1 MNQGVV
7 KLAAVLA
14 VACAVSVGCGSDDD
28 SSPGGSSGASGKSG
42 SSGSG
47 GKAGSS
53 GSGGKAGSSGSG
65 GKAGGNSEAGS
76 SGANGGSAGRGEAG
90 AESAGAAGSEES
102 GGAAGA
108 AQAGEGGEAGVGGY
122 PPPQIARGAYLVH
135 SVALCGGC
143 HTATNGM
150 ELAGNSAFKGGT
162 LPAPNLTPDATGLG
176 DWTDDQIVN
185 AIKNG
190 IDDEGRHLDPAM
202 PYWLF
207 HNMTDADAKAIVAFL
222 RSLTP
227 VSASIG
233 ETNLDATAVTPLL
246 PSAFPDSSLATTDAN
261 YAAAQ
266 QGKYLLSGVA
276 QCVKCHSPT
285 ASGLPAASFFSGSA
299 PANNTT
305 IFSSNITPDT
315 LTGIGGW
322 SAQDV
327 ANALKLGKDKANV
340 TLCGSMPSAAKGYG
354 GLSDADAL
362 AIGVYLST
370 IPAVSNA
377 AAEPS
382 LEPACP

>member
-28 SSPGGSSGASGKSG
+28 TSPSGSSGAAGKGGSSGSA
-42 SSGSG
+42 

-53 GSGGKAGSSGSG
+53 GSGGTAGS
-65 GKAGGNSEAGS
+65 AV
-76 SGANGGSAGRGEAG
+76 GGSAGASAGSAGSGEAGAGLAG
-90 AESAGAAGSEES
+90 AESAGSGGSEES
-102 GGAAGA
+102 GGVAGA
-108 AQAGEGGEAGVGGY
+108 AQAGEGGEAGTGSGY
-122 PPPQIARGAYLVH
+122 TAEQIARGTLLVR

-143 HTATNGM
+143 HTASGGT
-150 ELAGNSAFKGGT
+150 ELAGNAAFKGGT

-190 IDDEGRHLDPAM
+190 IDDEGRHLDPTM

-207 HNMTDADAKAIVAFL
+207 HNMTDADAKSIVAFL

-233 ETNLDATAVTPLL
+233 DANPDATAVTPLL
-246 PSAFPDSSLATTDAN
+246 PSAFPDSLLATTDEN

-285 ASGLPAASFFSGSA
+285 ASGLPAASFFSGAA
-299 PANNTT
+299 PANNST

-315 LTGIGGW
+315 VTGIGGW

-327 ANALKLGKDKANV
+327 ANALKLGKDPANV

-362 AIGVYLST
+362 AIGEYLTT
-370 IPAVSNA
+370 ILPVSNA